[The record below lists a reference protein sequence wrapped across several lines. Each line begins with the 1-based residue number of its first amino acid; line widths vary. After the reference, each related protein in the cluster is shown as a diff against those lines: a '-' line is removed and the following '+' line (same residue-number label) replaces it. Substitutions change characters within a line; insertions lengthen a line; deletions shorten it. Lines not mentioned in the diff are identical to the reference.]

1 MSPPRRR
8 KSAIPGVQPEGAP
21 VSPPTDTRPQ
31 RTRLR
36 QALVPALLFWAAW
49 ALLRWWWPQARWPTL
64 AAQMW
69 LAYSAA
75 WLVLPWRWWPLGV
88 PLAAAAGGVL
98 GLAVV
103 PAFGFAQWLSLD
115 SVWRQAL
122 PATAFALLL
131 HLPLRWWVWRE
142 QQALQLRLGR
152 AEQQAAMADL
162 SHQVSVA
169 ELKALQAQVEPH
181 FLFNALASLQQLIR
195 QQPATAERFLGELHD
210 YLRLAL
216 PSMREPLST
225 VEKELALARAYL
237 AVMAT
242 RLGARLRFEVHAA
255 AGCAAH
261 PMPPMMLLT
270 LVENA
275 VRHGIEPLPQGGQV
289 SIEARQEDQRLLVD
303 VRDDGAGLQT
313 TEPVLTKGQGVG
325 LANVRDRLASLYGDA
340 AHLSIQQRAEGG
352 VLSRIELPW
361 TVPDGSNPSR

>member
-1 MSPPRRR
+1 MRNASDATPRSR
-8 KSAIPGVQPEGAP
+8 
-21 VSPPTDTRPQ
+21 
-31 RTRLR
+31 RLR
-36 QALVPALLFWAAW
+36 HALLPTLLFWAAW
-49 ALLRWWWPQARWPTL
+49 ALLRWQWPHARWPVL

-75 WLVLPWRWWPLGV
+75 WLVLPWRWWPAGL
-88 PLAAAAGGVL
+88 PLAAALGGVL
-98 GLAVV
+98 GLFFV

-115 SVWRQAL
+115 AVWRQAL

-131 HLPLRWWVWRE
+131 HMPMRWWQWRE
-142 QQALQLRLGR
+142 AQALQLRLGR

-162 SHQVSVA
+162 SRQVSVA

-195 QQPATAERFLGELHD
+195 RQPATAERFLSELHE

-225 VEKELALARAYL
+225 VDKELALARAYL

-242 RLGARLRFEVHAA
+242 RLGARLRFAVNATP
-255 AGCAAH
+255 GCAAH

-289 SIEARQEDQRLLVD
+289 AIEARQEGRRLVVD

-313 TEPVLTKGQGVG
+313 TGPVSTKGQGVG
-325 LANVRDRLASLYGDA
+325 LANIRDRLASLYGDA

-352 VLSRIELPW
+352 VLARIELPW
-361 TVPDGSNPSR
+361 APVSPTPSR